1 MVPLP
6 SFLLS
11 AAGVGVALTSLAWDL
26 LTGSGVYQFGR
37 TQMAG
42 CLLGAAILGVGIWI
56 YPADRSA
63 KFLSVPSLALG
74 LPPWRWLAAFA
85 LSAGASC
92 LGLLLPP
99 AHLFAATS
107 WITWA
112 YLAAACLFLPA
123 RFGALIFLSAI
134 VLSTA
139 LAVINSIKVGLTGL
153 PLTMLDIE
161 IASANP
167 AGLWAALKLPPW
179 SRAVALGIIAVTLA
193 IALLTGVMCLVRPL
207 WSKSRRAVA
216 VKSALRC
223 AAILGIAVMTAIHF
237 EHLFTQLRTYRGTW
251 EPQGVAVMAAEIGVL
266 PYLAYSRH
274 IEAKQTGDFF
284 KSSADT
290 DPPTAAEVREA
301 VLQYMDF
308 SSLSDGRS
316 SALPNIVILLAESTF
331 HPNIAFRL
339 NKSVDSALFSTS
351 DETEATGPLLVNV
364 IGGGTWVTEFE
375 SIVGLDSRAFGYA
388 GYYTHASLSPYVS
401 RTLATHLKSKGYV
414 THAFFPHE
422 GEFYNYRNAYR
433 AYGFDTI
440 FDSRDLGHSDDWTHS
455 DTEVVDDFIRTMGSN
470 PKSPFFS
477 YVVLVENHGPH
488 ECRVESISEMPVRF
502 AETEE
507 FEPNCALHEYLRRLH
522 STEEAV
528 ASLEKYLREME
539 RRDGRPFV
547 LLVFGDHQ
555 PFTFTG
561 THMVK
566 YDFSPFRT
574 AVRTNVT
581 YFHLL
586 TSARRRVRCCL
597 DEIPATL
604 LPTLVSAYAADDP
617 DDVYL
622 GVNLWLF
629 ARCGPDAVRTRS
641 LVGLSQQGEGG
652 APTLA
657 GRRHGACSSA
667 YAQALSAYRRSEI
680 LRFD

>member
-6 SFLLS
+6 AFLLS

-42 CLLGAAILGVGIWI
+42 CLLGAAMFGVGIWI
-56 YPADRSA
+56 SPADRYA
-63 KFLSVPSLALG
+63 KSLSVPSLALG
-74 LPPWRWLAAFA
+74 LPPWRWLATFA
-85 LSAGASC
+85 LSAVASC
-92 LGLLLPP
+92 LALLLPP
-99 AHLFAATS
+99 TYLFAATS
-107 WITWA
+107 WIAWA
-112 YLAAACLFLPA
+112 YIAAACLILPA

-134 VLSTA
+134 VLSA
-139 LAVINSIKVGLTGL
+139 VLAVINSIKVGLTGL

-179 SRAVALGIIAVTLA
+179 TRGIALGVIAGMFT
-193 IALLTGVMCLVRPL
+193 ITLLTGLICLFRPF
-207 WSKSRRAVA
+207 WSESRRAAA
-216 VKSALRC
+216 VKSVLRC
-223 AAILGIAVMTAIHF
+223 AAILGIAAMTAIHF
-237 EHLFTQLRTYRGTW
+237 EHLFTQLRIYRGTW
-251 EPQGVAVMAAEIGVL
+251 EPQGLAAMAAEIGVL

-274 IEAKQTGDFF
+274 IEISQTGDFF

-301 VLQYMDF
+301 ILQYLDF
-308 SSLSDGRS
+308 DSPSDGRS

-331 HPNIAFRL
+331 DPNIAFRL
-339 NKSVDSALFSTS
+339 NKSVDSVLFSPR
-351 DETEATGPLLVNV
+351 DATEATGPLLVNV

-375 SIVGLDSRAFGYA
+375 SIVGLDSRMFGYS
-388 GYYTHASLSPYVS
+388 GYYTHASLSPYIS
-401 RTLATHLKSKGYV
+401 RTLATYLKSKGYV

-422 GEFYNYRNAYR
+422 GEFYNYRNAYH

-455 DTEVVDDFIRTMGSN
+455 DTEVVDDFTRTMGSN
-470 PKSPFFS
+470 PESPFFS
-477 YVVLVENHGPH
+477 YVLLVENHGPH
-488 ECRVESISEMPVRF
+488 ECNVASTSEMPIRF
-502 AETEE
+502 ADTDE
-507 FEPNCALHEYLRRLH
+507 FAPNCALHEYLRRLR
-522 STEEAV
+522 STEAAV
-528 ASLEKYLREME
+528 TSLEKYLREVQ
-539 RRDGRPFV
+539 RRDGRPYV

-581 YFHLL
+581 HFHLL
-586 TSARRRVRCCL
+586 TSAKRRVRCCL
-597 DEIPATL
+597 EEIPATL
-604 LPTLVSAYAADDP
+604 LPTLVSAYAVDDP

-629 ARCGPDAVRTRS
+629 DQCGPDAVRTRS

-652 APTLA
+652 APPSA
-657 GRRHGACSSA
+657 GRRLGACGSA
-667 YAQALSAYRRSEI
+667 YAQALSAFRRSGI
-680 LRFD
+680 IRFD